1 MLNYIYYG
9 GTDMNYLVIN
19 EPVEHYKATASLKY
33 DYTAHLNDT
42 IRLENVTL
50 KKKDKPVYTIFDE
63 LDEY

>member
-1 MLNYIYYG
+1 
-9 GTDMNYLVIN
+9 MNYLVIN